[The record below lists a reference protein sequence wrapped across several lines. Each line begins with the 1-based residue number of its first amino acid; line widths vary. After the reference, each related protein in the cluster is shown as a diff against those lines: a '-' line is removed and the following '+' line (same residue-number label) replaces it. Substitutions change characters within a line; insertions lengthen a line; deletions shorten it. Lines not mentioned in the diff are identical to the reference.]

1 MRAHHLSLFTLTTL
15 VSPLF
20 CQLKF
25 GGSSSSSSSKNTRP
39 APSGSSGSVDADT
52 KFFLP
57 GAALP
62 TTGNSA
68 VDGGILGLGLGA
80 LGAAVLG
87 PALTG
92 GQQTGSYS
100 ACGRRKRQA
109 EERFFLPSGGGC
121 TCNDVNSG
129 RRKRQAP
136 GENSPNTKFFGG
148 LGNLLGGGTPHC
160 GSCCYGSSNFGSSN
174 NNFGSSNNNFGSSNN
189 FGSQSQCQCDY
200 SKTFQ
205 DQYGNT
211 HGACRRADNTGKT
224 WCYTTGWNNQG
235 CRDLQ
240 SSSRFP
246 NNPWSY
252 RACSNQG

>member
-1 MRAHHLSLFTLTTL
+1 M
-15 VSPLF
+15 
-20 CQLKF
+20 
-25 GGSSSSSSSKNTRP
+25 G
-39 APSGSSGSVDADT
+39 
-52 KFFLP
+52 
-57 GAALP
+57 
-62 TTGNSA
+62 
-68 VDGGILGLGLGA
+68 
-80 LGAAVLG
+80 
-87 PALTG
+87 LTG

-121 TCNDVNSG
+121 TCNNVNSG

-160 GSCCYGSSNFGSSN
+160 GSCY
-174 NNFGSSNNNFGSSNN
+174 FGSSNN

-211 HGACRRADNTGKT
+211 HGACR
-224 WCYTTGWNNQG
+224 
-235 CRDLQ
+235 
-240 SSSRFP
+240 
-246 NNPWSY
+246 
-252 RACSNQG
+252 

>member
-1 MRAHHLSLFTLTTL
+1 MRVHLSLVILTSL
-15 VSPLF
+15 VSPFF

-25 GGSSSSSSSKNTRP
+25 GGSTSGSSSSSKNTRP
-39 APSGSSGSVDADT
+39 APSTGASGAVDADT

-57 GAALP
+57 S
-62 TTGNSA
+62 TGNSA

-109 EERFFLPSGGGC
+109 DGEQRFFLPSGGGC

-129 RRKRQAP
+129 RKKRQAT

-189 FGSQSQCQCDY
+189 FGSQSQCQCDS